1 MTVTA
6 TPPLKLS
13 NLVTE
18 FGSDGTPSL
27 KDYVRG
33 GARVP
38 DIAANAAVAN
48 TTGAL
53 KLSQFYS
60 TVAADVSMTY
70 LGDESVTG
78 AGGTLTAPVRTV
90 AGLGTGVV
98 VNVRINTSGGTDGGC
113 SYKKNAAAY
122 VFIDATAG
130 WTGTFT
136 LTNGDTLTL
145 RGIKG
150 TDPAPQTSSCTVVNE
165 SDGSAAI
172 ATGLFNFT

>member
-53 KLSQFYS
+53 KLSQFYG
-60 TVAADVSMTY
+60 TQAGDVTPNAIAWADVI
-70 LGDESVTG
+70 
-78 AGGTLTAPVRTV
+78 GTLTIATSSTQTLSGITV
-90 AGLGTGVV
+90 PIMIR
-98 VNVRINTSGGTDGGC
+98 VNHDGD
-113 SYKKNAAAY
+113 
-122 VFIDATAG
+122 VDI
-130 WTGTFT
+130 TFT
-136 LTNGDTLTL
+136 RSVNGGLRTAMVTGDTFTMNNGDTLNF
-145 RGIKG
+145 RS
-150 TDPAPQTSSCTVVNE
+150 ANSSGSSNFCSATIINV
-165 SDGSAAI
+165 SDGNTTLDI
-172 ATGLFNFT
+172 INFIHP